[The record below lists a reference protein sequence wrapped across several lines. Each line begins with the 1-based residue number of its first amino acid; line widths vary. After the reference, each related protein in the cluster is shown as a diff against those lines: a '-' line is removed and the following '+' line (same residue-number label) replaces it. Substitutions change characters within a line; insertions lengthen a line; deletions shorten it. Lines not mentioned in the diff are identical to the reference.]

1 MKKTTSALTLA
12 LLLSAC
18 AGGGGMN
25 LGGLGGSN
33 GGGMSATNIGSNIV
47 KTYVQN
53 QCVSELQGR
62 NEWRAIALAMSR
74 EKQSEWENKI
84 CGCATE
90 EAPRQI
96 SAADMSQLL
105 SDSGRAK
112 VAADVTT
119 RTVTACFKR
128 LFHK

>member
-74 EKQSEWENKI
+74 EKQSEWANKI

>member
-47 KTYVQN
+47 KTYVHPN
-53 QCVSELQGR
+53 CK
-62 NEWRAIALAMSR
+62 A
-74 EKQSEWENKI
+74 
-84 CGCATE
+84 ATNGV
-90 EAPRQI
+90 P
-96 SAADMSQLL
+96 SHLP
-105 SDSGRAK
+105 
-112 VAADVTT
+112 
-119 RTVTACFKR
+119 
-128 LFHK
+128 

>member
-1 MKKTTSALTLA
+1 MKKTASALTLA

-18 AGGGGMN
+18 AGDGGMN
-25 LGGLGGSN
+25 LGGLGGGN

-90 EAPRQI
+90 EAPAKSARQ
-96 SAADMSQLL
+96 
-105 SDSGRAK
+105 
-112 VAADVTT
+112 T
-119 RTVTACFKR
+119 
-128 LFHK
+128 

>member
-90 EAPRQI
+90 EAPAKSARQ
-96 SAADMSQLL
+96 
-105 SDSGRAK
+105 
-112 VAADVTT
+112 T
-119 RTVTACFKR
+119 
-128 LFHK
+128 